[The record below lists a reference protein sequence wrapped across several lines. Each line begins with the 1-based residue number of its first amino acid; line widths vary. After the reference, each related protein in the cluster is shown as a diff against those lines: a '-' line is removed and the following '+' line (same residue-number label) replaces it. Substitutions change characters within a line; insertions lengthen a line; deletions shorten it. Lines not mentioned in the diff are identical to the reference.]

1 MSGYVLKSLNNGSS
15 FKFNDGD
22 VIVGRD
28 EACDITVDDTVLSRK
43 HLCITVD
50 DQGVWAEDLGS
61 TNGSRLNYAILR
73 QKSALKHGDVLSLG
87 EQEFQIQ
94 FPNAAPITLL
104 RRPQAAGQ
112 NSFIA
117 IDDNDGATLLRQ
129 NFALPAAWSEQDRN
143 LFASHHG
150 EVSETDILSLLKQPL
165 TEKPKAVAALI
176 LLPKDSKKSVA
187 LLSANKDN
195 RWHIGRSS
203 DNTIVLESSTISQQH
218 ASLVQQGKTW
228 MLVDKNSRNGIKI
241 NRKRVQEGMVK
252 HNDIIEI
259 GDLRC
264 IFRVL

>member
-1 MSGYVLKSLNNGSS
+1 MSSYILKSLIDGSS
-15 FKFNDGD
+15 YEFNDGD
-22 VIVGRD
+22 VIIGRD
-28 EACDITVDDTVLSRK
+28 EACDITVDDSVLSRK
-43 HLCITVD
+43 HLSVTVD
-50 DQGVWAEDLGS
+50 DTGIWAEDLGS

-150 EVSETDILSLLKQPL
+150 EISEANILNLLRQPL
-165 TEKPKAVAALI
+165 STKPKADAALI
-176 LLPKDSKKSVA
+176 LLPKDSEKSVV
-187 LLSANKDN
+187 LLTDNKDN
-195 RWHIGRSS
+195 RWHIGRST
-203 DNTIVLESSTISQQH
+203 DNTIVLEGSTVSQQH
-218 ASLVQQGKTW
+218 ASLVRQGKTW

-241 NRKRVQEGMVK
+241 NRKRVQEGMMK